1 MNNLKMHFTNKMIKI
16 AINYYF
22 IMKKILVI
30 GGGAMGSAFT
40 IPCLENNNMVTITEP
55 YSKVFIRN
63 LSSKNKF
70 HSALKINLPK
80 KLRFKK
86 FSNDLLNEK
95 FDLIV
100 IALSLPG
107 IDFIGRKLKMLKVR
121 SPILVLTKGLKY
133 EKKNK
138 RIFTI
143 SEQLKKNYFL
153 SDVSI
158 LKGPCLAKELAKKN
172 QTSVIIAN
180 KNIKKAKKIGK
191 MISTNYYLIEFSRDV
206 IGVEVC
212 SAIKNIYSMIIGAGQ
227 SLNASSNLFQKS
239 IVEMKYLTKYFKGM
253 DETTLGLA
261 GIGDLYVSAAGGR
274 NSKMGSYL
282 GKGFTFK
289 TAKKTF
295 MPNDTV
301 EGELLAREIAPFIFK
316 KINKKRIPLMNNLLK
331 TIINN
336 KKLKIKV

>member
-1 MNNLKMHFTNKMIKI
+1 
-16 AINYYF
+16 
-22 IMKKILVI
+22 MKKILVI

-55 YSKVFIRN
+55 YSKVFTRN

-86 FSNDLLNEK
+86 FSNDLLKEK

-107 IDFIGRKLKMLKVR
+107 IDFIGRKLKMLKVK

-143 SEQLKKNYFL
+143 SEQLKKNYLL

-239 IVEMKYLTKYFKGM
+239 IIEMKYLTKYFKGM
-253 DETTLGLA
+253 DETILGLA

-289 TAKKTF
+289 TAKKKF

-301 EGELLAREIAPFIFK
+301 EGEQLAKEIAPFILK
-316 KINKKRIPLMNNLLK
+316 RVNKKRIPLMINLLR
-331 TIINN
+331 TIISN